1 MFWVKLVVRE
11 SKKKYIII
19 FVINNFI
26 YFFKF
31 SKKKKNKI
39 KNSWMQR
46 MNGIVIN
53 AKNFNKLI
61 NKFNFTGHLNI

>member
-31 SKKKKNKI
+31 SKKKKNII

-61 NKFNFTGHLNI
+61 NKFNFIGHLNI